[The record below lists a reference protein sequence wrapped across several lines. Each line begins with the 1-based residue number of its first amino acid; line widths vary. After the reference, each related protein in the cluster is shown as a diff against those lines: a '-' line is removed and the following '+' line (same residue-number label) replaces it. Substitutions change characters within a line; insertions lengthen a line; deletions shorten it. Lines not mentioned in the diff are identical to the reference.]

1 MDSKYVGRSK
11 LNSAKQKRARAQP
24 VPVVNNRF
32 AAALHRF
39 GAAFLETSAVTHT
52 GIKGTKREDALRVFI
67 AERLPTRYG
76 VATGEVVDQFNT
88 SSPQL
93 DVLVFDQTRNFS
105 FSEGT
110 GHVLPAEALLASI
123 EVKSKLS
130 AEEVKKSCIAAR
142 KLRAL
147 RPFKAD
153 LGGRDIG
160 AGVQAKK
167 CARYLHC
174 LFAYDTDLNDKAW
187 IKHEAARFQQHQ
199 NSDEHLI
206 DLVYVLKRGVLN
218 MNGNRGR
225 LEDDTGCAITTF
237 YFTILNF
244 IEREGHRRPDTPY
257 QEYAS
262 LLGGQWVPFSS

>member
-1 MDSKYVGRSK
+1 ME
-11 LNSAKQKRARAQP
+11 RAQP

-32 AAALHRF
+32 AAALLRF
-39 GAAFLETSAVTHT
+39 GAALLETSAVTHT
-52 GIKGTKREDALRVFI
+52 GIKGAKREDDLRAFI
-67 AERLPTRYG
+67 KERLPTRYG

-105 FSEGT
+105 FSEGA

-123 EVKSKLS
+123 EVKSKLN
-130 AEEVKKSCIAAR
+130 AGEVEKSCIAAR

-147 RPFKAD
+147 RPFKMG

-160 AGVQAKK
+160 PAARPNQR
-167 CARYLHC
+167 ARYLHC
-174 LFAYDTDLNDKAW
+174 VFAYDTDLGKNTW
-187 IKHEAARFQQHQ
+187 IDHEAVRFRQQQ
-199 NSDEHLI
+199 KGDEHLI
-206 DLVYVLKRGVLN
+206 DWVYVLNRGVLN

-225 LEDDTGCAITTF
+225 LEDETGRAITTF

-244 IEREGHRRPDTPY
+244 IQREGGRRPDTPY

-262 LLGGQWVPFSS
+262 LLGGQWVPFDG